1 MPLKK
6 KTAVQLTILV
16 VIAGLIVTAVL
27 FADRGIDLVGFLKKL
42 HGG

>member
-6 KTAVQLTILV
+6 KTAVQLTILAIV
-16 VIAGLIVTAVL
+16 AGVIVTAVL
-27 FADRGIDLVGFLKKL
+27 LANQGFDLVGLLKKL